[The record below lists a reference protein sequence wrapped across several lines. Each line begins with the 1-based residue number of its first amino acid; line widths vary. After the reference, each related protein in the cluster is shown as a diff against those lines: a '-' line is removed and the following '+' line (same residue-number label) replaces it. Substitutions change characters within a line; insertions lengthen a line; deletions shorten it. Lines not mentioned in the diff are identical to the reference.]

1 MDKAVAGPAG
11 FEPGDV
17 RERYLLRNAIRWR
30 MTGFDAI
37 RRGANA
43 DELWEHGWTR
53 DEKRQIEALMSN
65 PIELKAVLLAW
76 CRHDST
82 KPRRRNAWAR
92 QRIAEMLGRVF
103 FQPASA

>member
-1 MDKAVAGPAG
+1 MDKADAGPAD

-37 RRGANA
+37 RHSTNA
-43 DELWEHGWTR
+43 DELWDHGWTR
-53 DEKRQIEALMSN
+53 DEKQQIAALMSN
-65 PIELKAVLLAW
+65 PIELKEVLLAW
-76 CRHDST
+76 CRHDLT

-92 QRIAEMLGRVF
+92 HRIAEMLGRVF